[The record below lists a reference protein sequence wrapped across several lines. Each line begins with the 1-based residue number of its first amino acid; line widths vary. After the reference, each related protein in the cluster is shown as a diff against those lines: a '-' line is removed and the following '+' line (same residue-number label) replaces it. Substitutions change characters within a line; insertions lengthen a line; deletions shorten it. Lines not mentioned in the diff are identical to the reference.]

1 MVMSGLCDAYLAKLR
16 DEFPKLRLIEKSDDR
31 LSQLIDGALRLITA
45 GGQSA
50 YLSRYVTTLGSR
62 IYLPAGWDQRSD
74 ADRYI
79 VLRHEAVH
87 LRQFRRYTFL
97 GMAVLYLL
105 PIVPLG
111 LAWGRARLEWEAY
124 AETLRAT
131 AEVHGLKA
139 AAAPKLHAHI
149 VLQFTSAAYGWMW
162 PFPKQVQ
169 GWIDEEL
176 FRLEDRLR

>member
-1 MVMSGLCDAYLAKLR
+1 MSGLCDAYLAELR
-16 DEFPKLRLIEKSDDR
+16 GEFPKLRLIEKADDR
-31 LSQLIDGALRLITA
+31 LSQLIDVGLRIVTA

-50 YLSRYVTTLGSR
+50 YQSRYVTTLGQR
-62 IYLPAGWDQRSD
+62 IYLPAGWAQRSD
-74 ADRYI
+74 AERYI

-87 LRQFRRYTFL
+87 LRQFRRYTL
-97 GMAVLYLL
+97 VGMAALYLL
-105 PIVPLG
+105 PVLPLG
-111 LAWGRARLEWEAY
+111 LAWGRARIEWEAY
-124 AETLRAT
+124 VETLRAT

-139 AAAPKLHAHI
+139 ARSPQLHRHI

-176 FRLEDRLR
+176 SRLEAELG